1 VKAGPIEVCAATL
14 PFTHDVL
21 KMVGDDLPF
30 MAVVSDPSF
39 LVLKAMDVVLPS
51 SSINFPM
58 EEFGISIALSNVGDH

>member
-1 VKAGPIEVCAATL
+1 
-14 PFTHDVL
+14 
-21 KMVGDDLPF
+21 MVGDDLPF